1 MGKGKKN
8 SKKNQSF
15 YKAIKPFIKDN
26 RVLYS
31 ILGAVGVG
39 AVLASVMGSDN
50 VGGLVDNIGRR
61 IKELGQN
68 NGLPKS
74 LKLPKKI
81 RQNKID
87 K

>member
-1 MGKGKKN
+1 MGKKK

-39 AVLASVMGSDN
+39 AVLASVMGRDK
-50 VGGLVDNIGRR
+50 VGVLVDNIARR
-61 IKELGQN
+61 VKELGQN
-68 NGLPKS
+68 EGPTKK
-74 LKLPKKI
+74 LKAAKK
-81 RQNKID
+81 D
-87 K
+87 EAE